1 MTRPFSPTQPLSS
14 TEFIVLIAMLFA
26 TVAFSVDSMLPA
38 LPQIGAELSPDQPN
52 RAQLIV
58 ASFVFG
64 LGIGTLFAGPL
75 SDSYGRKTVI
85 LSGGVLYIAG
95 SLLAMLAPSLET
107 ILAARVLQGLG
118 AAAPRIASLAL
129 VRDLYKGR
137 DMARIVSIAMM
148 IFTLVPAIAP
158 LLGQVVISV
167 TGWRGIF
174 GSFIVF
180 SLATILWLGLRQPE
194 TLPPTARRPFR
205 LAPLWQA
212 FTEVLSLRAVRLS
225 IVAQTFAFASLI
237 ATISSVQPIFEQ
249 VFDRGE
255 TFPLYFGGIALASG
269 LSSLANA
276 ALVGRFGMRRIVTIA
291 FAAEAVLSLAF
302 LSGYALD
309 FWPAWAVF
317 PLFLIWTTSLFFMV
331 GLSLGNLNA
340 LAMEPAGHIAGM
352 AASIIGCVATVGGV
366 MLAAPVGQMFNGTPL
381 PLVLAVF
388 VFMVAGLLVML
399 RLMRQPDG
407 PSSPV

>member
-1 MTRPFSPTQPLSS
+1 MSKRFSPTQPLSS

-95 SLLAMLAPSLET
+95 ALLAMLAPSLDT

-148 IFTLVPAIAP
+148 IFTLVPAVAP
-158 LLGQVVISV
+158 LLGQLVISV

-174 GSFIVF
+174 GSFMMF
-180 SLATILWLGLRQPE
+180 SLVTMLWLGLRQPE
-194 TLPPTARRPFR
+194 TLPTAVRRPFR
-205 LAPLWQA
+205 IAPLWQA
-212 FTEVLSLRAVRLS
+212 FTEVLSLRTVRLS
-225 IVAQTFAFASLI
+225 IMAQTFAFGSLI
-237 ATISSVQPIFEQ
+237 AMISSVQPIFEQ
-249 VFDRGE
+249 VFNRGE

-276 ALVGRFGMRRIVTIA
+276 ALVGRFGMRGIVTIA
-291 FAAEAVLSLAF
+291 FAAEAALSLAF
-302 LSGYALD
+302 LAGILLD
-309 FWPAWAVF
+309 LWPAWAFF
-317 PLFLIWTTSLFFMV
+317 PVFLIWTTSLFFMV

-366 MLAAPVGQMFNGTPL
+366 MLAAPVGQMFDGTPL
-381 PLVLAVF
+381 PLVLAVSL
-388 VFMVAGLLVML
+388 FMLAACAIML
-399 RLMRQPDG
+399 RLGNR
-407 PSSPV
+407 PST